1 MLINAA
7 WQGGNQRSHV
17 YVSMY
22 IYMQVLNMHGTHVFV
37 HSLIHLI
44 NVLEILLYPKLEI
57 YKYFILPEKDG
68 EIGTKDIS

>member
-1 MLINAA
+1 
-7 WQGGNQRSHV
+7 
-17 YVSMY
+17 
-22 IYMQVLNMHGTHVFV
+22 MQVLNMHGTHVFL

-68 EIGTKDIS
+68 DMGTKDISWISQ